1 MNMERIQNS
10 CSIGKSFFFLLLM
23 CVVSFSSCYNDDD
36 LKNSISGL
44 EDRVGKLE
52 SLLQNVQSDITTLKT
67 LTDALSQNK
76 SIASVLE
83 NEDGSYTIRFSDQTE
98 VTIRNG
104 EDGEDAPQITVID
117 DAGDGI
123 YYWGITKPDGTK
135 VLLTD
140 GAGNKMPVTAA
151 APKVRINVDTKEWE
165 ISADGGKNWEST
177 GVYASGEGTG
187 DTSLFSE
194 VSQDD
199 DYAYFTLKD
208 GTVLKVLKSK
218 ELKCDVLSGKQYFTN
233 DEEKLI
239 PVEMSGI
246 SKYTVT
252 KPDGWK
258 ASLTGKGLTI
268 IAPSADNQYA
278 EAGGKVA
285 VVAVASNGKSIIS
298 EISVVLGEAP
308 INITVEKQTV
318 STTLASG
325 VEVYYLGVMAIDE
338 YTAESVAELANGSS
352 ARMYMKTQ
360 PLDKAPLAELLGKE
374 PESGVTYMIW
384 ALPMPV
390 DGSKCSPD
398 DVIASV
404 VEIAGTVELKVSDIT
419 FEGATVSVTRKGC
432 DVYVTGIANKE
443 NYSPDMVIGDLAFG
457 DGKQQYADYN
467 GPLAGT
473 VLDYLPTIVPG
484 TTYVLWAIPY
494 KDKSEG
500 AYKAEELVS
509 LEIAIPALTYD
520 GPATVSI
527 TNVTSTVT
535 GISALLTP
543 GTDCYKYYY
552 TYMTESALEKY
563 ANDRAVI
570 SYLIKS
576 GSTSQKTENL
586 ERNSLQPGTK
596 GFLLAVALD
605 SKGQLGS
612 LVKVQ
617 ADSKDLSY
625 NSSISV
631 EVAIEEG
638 TVSTAFTLTPTG
650 NPAKYRYVHMAA
662 KNFKSYPYWGNEEMV
677 KQALDMNEGVTEI
690 AAADF
695 SNRQLVIE
703 DLQFNTEY
711 VLFMIAVDENGYPS
725 TAMIKKEYTSV
736 KPTYVRKER
745 DADVW
750 TANAPEIV
758 IDELKS
764 EGGLFYTLSY
774 TVKPKANC
782 KMFYAYV
789 CEDDYLTGKMFDEQ
803 IKYVMTSGTKSMGIY
818 SGSEYIILPTNICV
832 TWMDTDGR
840 FYELSKTVVQASAE

>member
-10 CSIGKSFFFLLLM
+10 CSIGKNFFFLLLM

-151 APKVRINVDTKEWE
+151 APKVRINADTKEWE
-165 ISADGGKNWEST
+165 ISTDGGKSWEPT
-177 GVYASGEGTG
+177 GVYASGEGSG

-218 ELKCDVLSGKQYFTN
+218 ELKCDVLSGKQYFAN

-239 PVEMSGI
+239 SVEMSGI

-325 VEVYYLGVMAIDE
+325 VEVYYLGVMEINE
-338 YTAESVAELANGSS
+338 YTSESVAELVNGSS
-352 ARMYMKTQ
+352 ARMYMKTL
-360 PLDKAPLAELLGKE
+360 PLDKTPLTELLGKE
-374 PESGVTYMIW
+374 AESGVTYMVW
-384 ALPMPV
+384 ALPMPG
-390 DGSKCSPD
+390 DGSKCLPD
-398 DVIASV
+398 DVIAT
-404 VEIAGTVELKVSDIT
+404 IIQTAGTVELKVSDIT
-419 FEGATVSVTRKGC
+419 FEGAIVSVTRKGC
-432 DVYVTGIANKE
+432 DVYVTGITDKE
-443 NYSPDMVIGDLAFG
+443 NYSPEMVIGDLAFG

-467 GPLAGT
+467 GSLAGT

-494 KDKSEG
+494 KDKGEG
-500 AYKAEELVS
+500 AYKTDELVS

-520 GPATVSI
+520 GAATV
-527 TNVTSTVT
+527 NVTNQTSTIN

-543 GTDCYKYYY
+543 GADCYKYYY
-552 TYMTESALEKY
+552 TYMAESALEKY
-563 ANDRAVI
+563 ADDRAII

-576 GSTSQKTENL
+576 GSVSQQAENL

-596 GFLLAVALD
+596 GFILAVALD
-605 SKGQLGS
+605 SRGQLGS

-617 ADSKDLSY
+617 ADSKELSY

-631 EVAIEEG
+631 DVAVEAG
-638 TVSTAFTLTPTG
+638 AVSTAFTLTPVG
-650 NPAKYRYVHMAA
+650 NPVKYRYVHMTASS
-662 KNFKSYPYWGNEEMV
+662 FKFYPYWGNEETL

-690 AAADF
+690 TAADF
-695 SNRQLVIE
+695 ADRQLIID

-711 VLFMIAVDENGYPS
+711 VLFMIAIDVEGNPS
-725 TAMIKKEYTSV
+725 STLTKLNYTSA

-745 DADVW
+745 DAEVW
-750 TANAPEIV
+750 TANAPEVV
-758 IDELKS
+758 IDDLKQ
-764 EGGLFYTLSY
+764 EGIFHTILY

-782 KMFYAYV
+782 KMFYAHV

-803 IKYVMTSGTKSMGIY
+803 IKYVMASGTKSTDIY
-818 SGSEYIILPTNICV
+818 SGSEYTILPTNICV

-840 FYELSKTVVQASAE
+840 FYELSKTVVQASTE

>member
-10 CSIGKSFFFLLLM
+10 RSIGKSFFFLLLM

-123 YYWGITKPDGTK
+123 YYWGITKPDGAK

-151 APKVRINVDTKEWE
+151 APKVRINADTKEWE

-177 GVYASGEGTG
+177 GVYASGEGSG
-187 DTSLFSE
+187 DTSLFSD

-239 PVEMSGI
+239 QVEMSGI

-278 EAGGKVA
+278 EVGGKVA

-338 YTAESVAELANGSS
+338 YTSESAAELANGSS
-352 ARMYMKTQ
+352 ARMYVKTQ

-374 PESGVTYMIW
+374 PESGVTYMVW
-384 ALPMPV
+384 ALPMPG
-390 DGSKCSPD
+390 DGSKCLPD

-404 VEIAGTVELKVSDIT
+404 VEVAGTVELKVSDIT

-432 DVYVTGIANKE
+432 DVYVTGITDKE
-443 NYSPDMVIGDLAFG
+443 NYSPEMVIDDLAFG
-457 DGKQQYADYN
+457 DGKRQSADYN

-500 AYKAEELVS
+500 AYKVEELVA
-509 LEIAIPALTYD
+509 LEIAIPTLAYD
-520 GPATVSI
+520 GTATVNI

-535 GISALLTP
+535 GISASLAP

-563 ANDRAVI
+563 VNDKAVI

-576 GSTSQKTENL
+576 GSTSQKAENL

-596 GFLLAVALD
+596 GFILAVALD

-617 ADSKDLSY
+617 ADSKNLSY

-631 EVAIEEG
+631 DVAIEEG

-650 NPAKYRYVHMAA
+650 NPVKYRYVHMAA
-662 KNFKSYPYWGNEEMV
+662 KSFKSYPYWGNEETV
-677 KQALDMNEGVTEI
+677 KQALDMNEDVTEI
-690 AAADF
+690 TAADF

-725 TAMIKKEYTSV
+725 SAMIKKEYTSV

-764 EGGLFYTLSY
+764 EGGLFHTLSY

-782 KMFYAYV
+782 KMFYVYV

-803 IKYVMTSGTKSMGIY
+803 IKYVMTSGTKSTDAY
-818 SGSEYIILPTNICV
+818 SGSEYIVLPTNICV